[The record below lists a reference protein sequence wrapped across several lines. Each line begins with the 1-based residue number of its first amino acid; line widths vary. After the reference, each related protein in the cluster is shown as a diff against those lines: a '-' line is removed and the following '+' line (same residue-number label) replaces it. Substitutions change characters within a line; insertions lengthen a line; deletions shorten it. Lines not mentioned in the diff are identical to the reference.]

1 VTHTFRL
8 EQAAEAFQT
17 ASSKSDGAI
26 KVLVEP

>member
-1 VTHTFRL
+1 MTDTFRL

-17 ASSKSDGAI
+17 ASSKTGGAI